1 MIVVAVAAVINKTFF
16 TNKISFAL
24 CRFLNG
30 KSTPHLSTKMM
41 KRFKGLLKDVQ
52 ENYC

>member
-1 MIVVAVAAVINKTFF
+1 MIVVAAVINKTFF

-30 KSTPHLSTKMM
+30 KSTLHLSTKMM
-41 KRFKGLLKDVQ
+41 KRFKGFLKG
-52 ENYC
+52 CSR